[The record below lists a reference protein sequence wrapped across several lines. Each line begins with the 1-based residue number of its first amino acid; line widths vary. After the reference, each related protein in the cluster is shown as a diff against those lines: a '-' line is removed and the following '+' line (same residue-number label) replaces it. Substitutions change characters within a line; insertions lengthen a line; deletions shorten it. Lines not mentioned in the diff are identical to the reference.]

1 MNARNKNCLVL
12 LAVTTLGL
20 TACGGG
26 GGDGYMEPPPPPVNT
41 APTLSGVTDKVSD
54 QDVVVGPIE
63 FSISDRETDAS
74 QLMVSAAADGTSVV
88 PADGIT
94 IGGAGAVRSILLTPL
109 EATTGKVSVTITVT
123 DPQGAASTRT
133 FGVTVNA
140 RTASIRDWSLT
151 TFAKAETDEVT
162 AMNGFTFTQ
171 DADDPA
177 IFEPLIGVGEE

>member
-1 MNARNKNCLVL
+1 MNLHKHSLIL
-12 LAVTTLGL
+12 LAVTTMGL
-20 TACGGG
+20 AACGG
-26 GGDGYMEPPPPPVNT
+26 GGDGYKEPPPPPVNT
-41 APTLSGVTDKVSD
+41 APTISAVTDKVSD

-63 FSISDRETDAS
+63 FSISDRESDAS
-74 QLMVSAAADGTSVV
+74 RLTVSASADGTSVV
-88 PADGIT
+88 PADGVT
-94 IGGAGAVRSILLTPL
+94 LGGAGVIRTLTLTPL
-109 EATTGKVSVTITVT
+109 EAASGAVNVMITVT
-123 DPQGAASTRT
+123 DPQGAVSTRS

-140 RTASIRDWSLT
+140 RSASIREWSLT